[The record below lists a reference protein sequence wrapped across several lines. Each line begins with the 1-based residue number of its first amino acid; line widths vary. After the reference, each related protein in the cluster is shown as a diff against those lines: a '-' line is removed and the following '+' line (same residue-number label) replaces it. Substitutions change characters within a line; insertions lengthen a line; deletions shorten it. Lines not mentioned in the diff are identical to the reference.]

1 MKNGDEL
8 NVVVKKAKAQG
19 RTVELLEYVLSQ
31 TDSSREPKAYRKLAA
46 MAEKERKLTHEF
58 L

>member
-1 MKNGDEL
+1 MKSGDDL

-31 TDSSREPKAYRKLAA
+31 TDSNREPKAYQKLVE
-46 MAEKERKLTHEF
+46 MVQQERRLACDC
-58 L
+58 

>member
-1 MKNGDEL
+1 MDGDDL
-8 NVVVKKAKAQG
+8 NAVVKKAKKQG

-31 TDSSREPKAYRKLAA
+31 TNSKREPEAYQKLIS
-46 MAEKERKLTHEF
+46 MVRKERELACGV

>member
-1 MKNGDEL
+1 MNGDDL

-19 RTVELLEYVLSQ
+19 RTVELLEHVLLE
-31 TDSSREPKAYRKLAA
+31 TDCNREPKAYRKLAA
-46 MAEKERKLTHEF
+46 MAEKERKLAHEF

>member
-1 MKNGDEL
+1 MNGDDL

-19 RTVELLEYVLSQ
+19 RTVELLEYVLSK
-31 TDSSREPKAYRKLAA
+31 TDCNREPKAHRKLAA
-46 MAEKERKLTHEF
+46 MAEKERKLAHEF

>member
-1 MKNGDEL
+1 MDGDDL
-8 NVVVKKAKAQG
+8 NAVVKKAKKQG

-31 TDSSREPKAYRKLAA
+31 TNPYREPEACERLTAMVRK
-46 MAEKERKLTHEF
+46 EKELACGV